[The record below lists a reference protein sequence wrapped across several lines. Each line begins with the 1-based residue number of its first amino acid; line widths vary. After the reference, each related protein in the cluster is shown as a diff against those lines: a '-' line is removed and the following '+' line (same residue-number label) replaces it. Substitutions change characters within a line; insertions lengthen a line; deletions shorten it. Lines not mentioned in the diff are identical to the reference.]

1 MTRLPI
7 FPALLVAFSLVG
19 QEVPKADAAQPATK
33 LTLQSAIET
42 SLKNNLQVQIAVET
56 RDFTRAGL
64 MIEQGAFDWNLTS
77 SLSVS
82 KIQDPRRGSSFAGG
96 PTSSETTSF
105 SRSLTVGSS
114 KAFGWGG
121 NLSLSYAPTYS
132 FSKGTANGAPAQP
145 TSNPYQ

>member
-19 QEVPKADAAQPATK
+19 QEAPKADAAGPATK

-64 MIEQGAFDWNLTS
+64 MIEQGAFDWNVTGNV
-77 SLSVS
+77 SLSR
-82 KIQDPRRGSSFAGG
+82 IQNKGTRQGFVGG
-96 PTSSETTSF
+96 PLLTTETTASAA
-105 SRSLTVGSS
+105 T
-114 KAFGWGG
+114 
-121 NLSLSYAPTYS
+121 
-132 FSKGTANGAPAQP
+132 
-145 TSNPYQ
+145 